1 MDKIIY
7 LDGAVGSELILKGEI
22 LPPHIWSANVNLTNP
37 NLLLEI
43 HREYIESGAD
53 CITTNTFRTT
63 PRAYR
68 KTGLSRSEAK
78 RMAKESMG
86 AAISIANS
94 AAGNSVRV
102 LGSIAPL
109 EDCYCPELFPGSS
122 VAKNEFSTIA
132 RWFNESD
139 VDGYILETM
148 NNILETEI
156 CLEAID
162 SSNRPTWVSFN
173 LLDSHRIQ
181 SGEKLEDAISMLNN
195 YNIECF
201 LLNCNSLERTRQAL
215 EISSKRCQRW
225 GIYPNLGM
233 GEPSPDGVI
242 TEYSPDR
249 EFISLCK
256 AAVDLGASVVGGC
269 CGTSPRHIKLLVE
282 KLNL

>member
-1 MDKIIY
+1 MDKTIY
-7 LDGAVGSELILKGEI
+7 LDGAVGSELILKGET

-53 CITTNTFRTT
+53 YLTTNTFRTT

-78 RMAKESMG
+78 RMAKESMR

-94 AAGNSVRV
+94 AAGDSVRV

-122 VAKNEFSTIA
+122 IAKSEFSTIA
-132 RWFNESD
+132 SWFNESD

-156 CLEAID
+156 CLEAINN
-162 SSNRPTWVSFN
+162 SNRPTWVSFN
-173 LLDSHRIQ
+173 LLDSHRTV
-181 SGEKLEDAISMLNN
+181 SYTHLTLPTN
-195 YNIECF
+195 
-201 LLNCNSLERTRQAL
+201 
-215 EISSKRCQRW
+215 
-225 GIYPNLGM
+225 
-233 GEPSPDGVI
+233 
-242 TEYSPDR
+242 R
-249 EFISLCK
+249 E
-256 AAVDLGASVVGGC
+256 V
-269 CGTSPRHIKLLVE
+269 
-282 KLNL
+282 